1 MILDD
6 LPSGGTVFVDANIFI
21 YFVTAQ
27 SPACR
32 RFVRRLEAREVEGV
46 TGAHVLGEVLH
57 RVMASEAVE
66 KRLITPGNPARKLK
80 EHPEIVR
87 ALVEYQRLVDRIP
100 EMGVHVLPVDLEV
113 IQRSRAVRLRE
124 GLLVHD
130 SITVAMMEGAGLR
143 AIATA
148 DRDFERVVGLEVYSP

>member
-1 MILDD
+1 LILDD
-6 LPSGGTVFVDANIFI
+6 LPSGSEVFIDANIFI
-21 YFVTAQ
+21 YHSNDR
-27 SPACR
+27 SPASSR
-32 RFVRRLEAREVEGV
+32 LMERLEAGDVDGV
-46 TGAHVLGEVLH
+46 TGAHVLMEVLH
-57 RVMASEAVE
+57 RLMTMEADE
-66 KRLITPGNPARKLK
+66 KRMITPGNPARKLK

-87 ALVEYQRLVDRIP
+87 ALADYQRLVERIP
-100 EMGVHVLPVDLEV
+100 EIGVQILPVDLEV
-113 IQRSRAVRLRE
+113 IQRSRAVRVRE